1 MTDIHNR
8 TTDAQVRA
16 LVQSFAQLDKP
27 LPDNPGEFDPL
38 DTVLYR
44 LGEYLRHYR
53 ATGEMPDAVGAFDGD
68 DLETALV
75 IFGDAQARIT
85 AEQQQ

>member
-1 MTDIHNR
+1 MADIHDR

-27 LPDNPGEFDPL
+27 LPDNPGEFDRL
-38 DTVLYR
+38 DAVLYR
-44 LGEYLRHYR
+44 IGEYLRHHR
-53 ATGEMPDAVGAFDGD
+53 ATGEMPDAVGTFDGD

-75 IFGDAQARIT
+75 VLGDTQVAIAT
-85 AEQQQ
+85 EQQQ